1 MGDFGGDTKPAPAAQ
16 PAPGET
22 VPLSL
27 PLVLQLGISE
37 PPPQALP
44 PASAGAQPAAY
55 STPAGLL
62 QPPEVPPSNSTLLAA
77 NPQGFL
83 HHLQRSV
90 QPVGAGLPGVSEV
103 PSGPAAGAHEVL
115 PGRVQTVPVGGKP
128 ALPSNPRVTIAPSP
142 NPAIFQSGIIM
153 GEQNL
158 QWILN
163 GAAGTLQSQE
173 QMVSPRGLRGWC
185 CQSCAR
191 LQNWVPSILRGSLYY
206 WGDLQ
211 PLIFTGLTPPP
222 LFFPSHRLLL

>member
-1 MGDFGGDTKPAPAAQ
+1 MGDFGGDIKPAPAAQ

-27 PLVLQLGISE
+27 PLVLQLGIPE
-37 PPPQALP
+37 PSPQALP

-83 HHLQRSV
+83 HQLQRSA
-90 QPVGAGLPGVSEV
+90 QPAGAGLPGVSEV
-103 PSGPAAGAHEVL
+103 PPGPAAGAPEVL
-115 PGRVQTVPVGGKP
+115 PGRVQTAPVGGNP
-128 ALPSNPRVTIAPSP
+128 ALPSSPRVTIAPSQ

-163 GAAGTLQSQE
+163 GATGTLQSQE
-173 QMVSPRGLRGWC
+173 QMVSPRGLGGGAVLSELCKVAKSGPQYSATVSVLLWG
-185 CQSCAR
+185 AAT
-191 LQNWVPSILRGSLYY
+191 SLSS
-206 WGDLQ
+206 Q
-211 PLIFTGLTPPP
+211 A
-222 LFFPSHRLLL
+222 